1 MSPSFPR
8 LKDAL
13 PRTQRTQWING
24 CFQTSF
30 IPSIASSETQ
40 RTVQINGDNNTI
52 NFVVQELCDNVY
64 SSAQI
69 T

>member
-1 MSPSFPR
+1 MSPSLPR

-24 CFQTSF
+24 CFQTGF
-30 IPSIASSETQ
+30 MPSIASTETQ

-52 NFVVQELCDNVY
+52 NFVTYGLRDNIY
-64 SSAQI
+64 
-69 T
+69 